1 MAARPTFIAAKPPM
15 WHGRFTLA
23 FVQLP
28 PTGPPGYETPNP
40 MQPYSA
46 PEPPASYAAPT
57 DDGAVWTLVMAIL
70 GFFICPILGLI
81 AFFTGGSAISRIHA
95 SQGRLQGEG
104 IARVGRILGCV
115 NVIIWLLGI
124 IGIFLIFAACGAGL
138 TQLSHLPIP
147 SPSP

>member
-1 MAARPTFIAAKPPM
+1 
-15 WHGRFTLA
+15 
-23 FVQLP
+23 
-28 PTGPPGYETPNP
+28 

-46 PEPPASYAAPT
+46 PEPGANYAMPT
-57 DDGAVWTLVMAIL
+57 DDGAVWTLVLGIL

-95 SQGRLQGEG
+95 SQGRLHGEG

-115 NVIIWLLGI
+115 NVIIWLLGV
-124 IGIFLIFAACGAGL
+124 IGAFLLFAACGAGL
-138 TQLSHLPIP
+138 SQLSHLPIP